1 MSRVIAQLI
10 YLQMQMRIFHWQT
23 KSYARHKALGKF
35 YESFDGLLDNF
46 VETYQGIFGR
56 VGFAQS
62 LELKNLDESTNLEN
76 VLNNAINILNEE
88 SPEIQDN
95 SDLSNIR
102 DEMIGQM
109 NRLKYL
115 LTLE

>member
-10 YLQMQMRIFHWQT
+10 YLQMQVRIFHWQT
-23 KSYARHKALGKF
+23 KSYARHEALGKF
-35 YESFDGLLDNF
+35 YESFDDLLDNF

-56 VGFAQS
+56 IGFAQS
-62 LELKNLDESTNLEN
+62 LELKNLEDSTNLEN
-76 VLNNAINILNEE
+76 IFNNAIAILRNEAPDIDE
-88 SPEIQDN
+88 H
-95 SDLSNIR
+95 SDLINIR

-109 NRLKYL
+109 DRLKYL

>member
-10 YLQMQMRIFHWQT
+10 YLQMQVRIFHWQT

-35 YESFDGLLDNF
+35 YESFDDLLDNF

-56 VGFAQS
+56 IGFAQS